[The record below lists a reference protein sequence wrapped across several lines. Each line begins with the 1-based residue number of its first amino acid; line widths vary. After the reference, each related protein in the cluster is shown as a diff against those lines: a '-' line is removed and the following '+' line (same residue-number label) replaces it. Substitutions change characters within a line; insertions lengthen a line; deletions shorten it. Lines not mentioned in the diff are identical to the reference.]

1 MSEYLHVE
9 KPFLD
14 QLGALGWAVI
24 DQGHGFISSDPAAS
38 LRSTFREWVL
48 PDVFRESVRALNRTE
63 DGETWLTD
71 RRLGRNGY
79 P

>member
-14 QLGALGWAVI
+14 QLASLGWTVI
-24 DQGHGFISSDPAAS
+24 DQGHGFIPADPAAS
-38 LRSTFREWVL
+38 LRDTFREWL
-48 PDVFRESVRALNRTE
+48 PPRGL
-63 DGETWLTD
+63 
-71 RRLGRNGY
+71 